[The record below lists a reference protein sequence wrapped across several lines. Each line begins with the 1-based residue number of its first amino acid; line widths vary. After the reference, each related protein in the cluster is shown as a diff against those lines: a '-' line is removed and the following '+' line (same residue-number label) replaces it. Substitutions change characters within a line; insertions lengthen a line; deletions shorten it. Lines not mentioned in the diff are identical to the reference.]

1 MEKVSQVQRSINA
14 IEKQKEKLLA
24 RIRGRIVACLGR
36 LEKDKALLAEL
47 TEEHASLGVEW
58 VDEQELMAT
67 LKPVDV
73 DREVG

>member
-14 IEKQKEKLLA
+14 IEKQKEKLLT
-24 RIRGRIVACLGR
+24 RIRCRIVACLGR
-36 LEKDKALLAEL
+36 LEKDQALLAEL
-47 TEEHASLGVEW
+47 TEEHSSLGVEW
-58 VDEQELMAT
+58 VDEQALMAT